1 MASEIKLN
9 HNINNVEALWPRIDK
24 PYRYDTMEQRTIP
37 CNPTDD
43 GASYT
48 LQFRM
53 TTEQAKD
60 LWNKMA
66 HAYLNKKEESWP
78 AEFDRPFKK
87 EEDGTWTFKAKL
99 KGAYGTDAT
108 RKPTQYDAKGVKLP
122 DDFQLTT
129 GSKVNIAVVFVPYYM
144 REAGVSL
151 RLRAVQVLELKE
163 MKEESPFASVD
174 GFQFSK
180 EDNPFDAKAKVEK
193 PTEEPVTEPKKV
205 TKKSTPT
212 PKDVDEDLSAI
223 VADWDD

>member
-1 MASEIKLN
+1 MTSEIKLN

-53 TTEQAKD
+53 TTEQAKE

-66 HAYLNKKEESWP
+66 HAYLNKREESWP
-78 AEFDRPFKK
+78 AECDRPFKK

-129 GSKVNIAVVFVPYYM
+129 GSKVNIAIVFVPYYM
-144 REAGVSL
+144 RESGVSL

-163 MKEESPFASVD
+163 MKEESPFNSVD
-174 GFQFSK
+174 GFEFK
-180 EDNPFDAKAKVEK
+180 GENNPFDKKSVAK
-193 PTEEPVTEPKKV
+193 PTETPVAEPKKV
-205 TKKSTPT
+205 TKKSTPA
-212 PKDVDEDLSAI
+212 PKDVDDDLSAI
-223 VADWDD
+223 VDNWDD

>member
-1 MASEIKLN
+1 M
-9 HNINNVEALWPRIDK
+9 WPRIDK

-53 TTEQAKD
+53 TTEQARE

-129 GSKVNIAVVFVPYYM
+129 GSKINIAVVFVPYYM

-180 EDNPFDAKAKVEK
+180 EDNPFDSVDGFQFSGEDNPFESASKEAEKSPVE
-193 PTEEPVTEPKKV
+193 EPKKV
-205 TKKSTPT
+205 NKKSTPT
-212 PKDVDEDLSAI
+212 AKDVDDDLSAI
-223 VADWDD
+223 VDNWDD